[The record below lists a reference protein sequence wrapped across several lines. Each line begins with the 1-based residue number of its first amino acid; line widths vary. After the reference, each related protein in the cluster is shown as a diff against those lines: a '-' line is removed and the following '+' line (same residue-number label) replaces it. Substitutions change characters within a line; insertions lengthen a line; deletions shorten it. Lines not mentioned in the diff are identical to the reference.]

1 MCVDIVSNKAF
12 SPPRSQV
19 RPLGNRTFLA
29 TELRAGG
36 NKSSDW
42 LGIGSPNAQYDDEGA
57 LYYIVIIILVYGMSI
72 IMMIVSLIKKS
83 KQDNAVTR
91 YMKDI
96 DNIRRLE
103 RTYRE
108 APPLRVALNVNYK
121 MAPARNSAAAPSHP
135 GSTAALGSTSGPTS
149 DELRVVS
156 TQVLQSDVCKS
167 AETVVNMGAEWDA
180 QKGKIEGSRSLGTLV
195 EEKEEGVRV

>member
-1 MCVDIVSNKAF
+1 MPEASYVDIVANNAF
-12 SPPRSQV
+12 FPSRSQV
-19 RPLGNRTFLA
+19 RPLGNRTYLA
-29 TELRAGG
+29 TELRVSG

-42 LGIGSPNAQYDDEGA
+42 LGIAPPNAHYDDEGA
-57 LYYIVIIILVYGMSI
+57 LYYIIVIILVYGMSI

-121 MAPARNSAAAPSHP
+121 MAPCAQQRSGAVTARRPRHAWVDFRSY
-135 GSTAALGSTSGPTS
+135 LGRIASGVDARTTGR
-149 DELRVVS
+149 RV
-156 TQVLQSDVCKS
+156 
-167 AETVVNMGAEWDA
+167 
-180 QKGKIEGSRSLGTLV
+180 
-195 EEKEEGVRV
+195 